1 MAQQGQGG
9 SNIPGDRGSMAPLD
23 RQSFAKKFGGF
34 ALLIAA
40 MLFAAYIF
48 ADSEKKKKT
57 ETEDPDGRITAPSVR
72 GLDLKEP
79 NLEPPPEPE
88 PLPPSEPERI
98 TIAEMTPP
106 PEDDSILQRRMSSG
120 FSSLANNRN
129 NSPAESGNTL
139 PSSFTMTTAPAE
151 AAPPATTDS
160 YDGQGVAK
168 VTASRI
174 NNRSLLLTQGAKIP
188 CTLETALDSSVPGM
202 TSCIVSQDVYS
213 SDGLVRL
220 IDRGSKLNG
229 RYDSDLKLGQ
239 VRIAIVWDRL
249 ETPEGVLV
257 NLSSPSTDPLGRAGA
272 SGWVD
277 THFWERFGHAIMFS
291 LVSDGFQYLNYKQA
305 RNDNPKYFNDTEAAA
320 QEMAKIALEHE
331 IDLKPTLHKNQG
343 DPIMVFLNKDLSFET
358 VYDLDF
364 GNKGF
369 SLKQQYEDMMRAHS
383 RK

>member
-1 MAQQGQGG
+1 
-9 SNIPGDRGSMAPLD
+9 
-23 RQSFAKKFGGF
+23 
-34 ALLIAA
+34 
-40 MLFAAYIF
+40 
-48 ADSEKKKKT
+48 
-57 ETEDPDGRITAPSVR
+57 
-72 GLDLKEP
+72 
-79 NLEPPPEPE
+79 
-88 PLPPSEPERI
+88 
-98 TIAEMTPP
+98 
-106 PEDDSILQRRMSSG
+106 
-120 FSSLANNRN
+120 
-129 NSPAESGNTL
+129 
-139 PSSFTMTTAPAE
+139 MTTAPAE

-239 VRIAIVWDRL
+239 VRIAIVWERL

-358 VYDLDF
+358 VYNLDF